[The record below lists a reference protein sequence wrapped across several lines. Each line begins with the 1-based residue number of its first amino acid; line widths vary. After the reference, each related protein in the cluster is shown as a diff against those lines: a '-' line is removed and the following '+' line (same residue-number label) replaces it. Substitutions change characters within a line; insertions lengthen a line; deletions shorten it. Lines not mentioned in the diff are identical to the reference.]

1 MVVLAIVDDLVF
13 QAKIRSVAVPLGV
26 EVRIAKTF
34 AQAQDAWSDPA
45 VVVVDLNLTSADP
58 LELVRTLRVQRPAVP
73 IIGYGSHVQAEL
85 LAQARAAGCTT
96 VLPRS
101 VFVQQLPRL
110 LAPVDS
116 DSRIG

>member
-1 MVVLAIVDDLVF
+1 MIVLAIVDDLLF
-13 QAKIRSVAVPLGV
+13 QAKIQAVAAPLGV

-34 AQAQDAWSDPA
+34 AQAQEAWADPA
-45 VVVVDLNLTSADP
+45 VVVVDLNFTSADP
-58 LELVRTLRVQRPAVP
+58 LEMVRTLRGQRPAVP

-101 VFVQQLPRL
+101 AFVHQLPSL
-110 LAPVDS
+110 LAPAE
-116 DSRIG
+116 